1 MGELQLGIEL
11 TRKQDPMKAKEIEAW
26 VDQLESQYRILSM
39 DAACF
44 RECSRLMQR
53 KPANL
58 VEDGM
63 IAAIARINDL
73 TIATRNESDFRQ
85 FGIPLFNP
93 FSTKA

>member
-11 TRKQDPMKAKEIEAW
+11 TRKQDPLKAKEIEAW
-26 VDQLESQYRILSM
+26 VDQLENSYPILPM

-53 KPANL
+53 KPGHL

-63 IAAIARINDL
+63 IVAIARVHDL
-73 TIATRNESDFRQ
+73 IIATRNESDFRQ
-85 FGIPLFNP
+85 FDVPLFNP
-93 FSTKA
+93 FITKP